1 MLRTGLD
8 ARFGACRTTARALLH
23 SDEVTGQHSPALDNL
38 MGTAALLASAAAA
51 LYFLATG
58 VKKPRAK
65 ADEKKPVKSETQPPS
80 PAPEEQ
86 RVAGM

>member
-1 MLRTGLD
+1 VQDNRACIAPLR
-8 ARFGACRTTARALLH
+8 R
-23 SDEVTGQHSPALDNL
+23 SKEVTGQHSPALDNL

-65 ADEKKPVKSETQPPS
+65 AEEKKPVQSETQPPS

-86 RVAGM
+86 RVAGI